1 MSQEST
7 VTIEVAPGEL
17 IDKITILEI
26 KSQHIADAAKLK
38 NIHTE
43 LSTLIAAR
51 DKAIPASQQL
61 TELTLKLKEAN
72 QRLWHIEDGIRD
84 CERQQRFDAEFV
96 DFARSVYKTNDLRSA
111 IKRQIND
118 LLGSRLVEEK
128 SYAPY

>member
-1 MSQEST
+1 MSHNST
-7 VTIEVAPGEL
+7 ITIEVAPGEL

-26 KSQHIADAAKLK
+26 KAQHIADMAKLK
-38 NIHTE
+38 NIKAE
-43 LSTLIAAR
+43 LATLIASR
-51 DKAIPASQQL
+51 DKAIPTSEQL
-61 TELTLKLKEAN
+61 NDLTQKLKEAN

-84 CERQQRFDAEFV
+84 CERQQQFGAEFI
-96 DFARSVYKTNDLRSA
+96 DLARSVYKTNDLRSA